1 MLTKLSSKELKPNLT
16 FISGKDNDNFST
28 IFIGTAPSPVGD
40 CFIAW
45 HTDGYNNNDQLICF
59 LAFIEDAKQKQLIT
73 AKTDLARL
81 LPACSFQE
89 NDKEAKNLISKIF
102 DKPENGQIKLL
113 VKGTE
118 FQEKVW
124 KALAQIDFGAIISYQ
139 ELAELIGSKNSTRA
153 VASAVAKNNISY
165 LIPCHRI
172 IRKSGYINK
181 YRWGVLCK
189 KKLIDWESEVLK

>member
-1 MLTKLSSKELKPNLT
+1 ML
-16 FISGKDNDNFST
+16 ISGKGNDKVLNP
-28 IFIGTAPSPVGD
+28 FIGLAPSPVGN

-45 HTDGYNNNDQLICF
+45 DIGVYGNDQLICF
-59 LAFIEDAKQKQLIT
+59 LAFIEDTKGLMT

-81 LPACSFQE
+81 LPDCSFRE
-89 NDKEAKNLISKIF
+89 DNKEAKNLIARIF
-102 DKPENGQIKLL
+102 DKQDKSQIKLL
-113 VKGTE
+113 IKGTE

-124 KALAQIDFGAIISYQ
+124 KALTQIDFGATISYQ

-172 IRKSGYINK
+172 IRKSGDINK